1 MKILCTQE
9 NLSSGLF
16 TTSHI
21 SSKSI
26 NLPILNNILIQV
38 EKNTIKLLSTNLEIG
53 VSCSIRGKIEKEGSY
68 TVQGK
73 LLSDYINLLPKEKIE
88 LELIEEKN
96 SSTSY
101 LNIHCNNYLTKIKGI
116 SASEFP
122 LIPKIERKNPYI
134 CDINDMRKSISQVI
148 FAVSL
153 NEARPE
159 ISGVFMNF
167 SENSLIFAATDS
179 FRLTEKTIAL
189 QLNNSSQQ
197 SQKVI
202 IPTKTLQELQRIL
215 NSIKDDVEI
224 ETTKNI
230 EIYVSENQILFIIGN
245 IEIVSRL
252 IEGQYPDYKQ
262 IIPQKFNT
270 AIEIS
275 TNELIQ
281 AIKTSSLFSRSGIYD
296 VVLNFIGEKN
306 EVVIQAANTQVGENK
321 SVITAKITGK
331 NNEIVLNYKY
341 LLDGLQNISLEEI
354 VINIIDGSSPCIIKP
369 KELADYLYIIMPI
382 KQ

>member
-16 TTSHI
+16 VTSHI
-21 SSKSI
+21 SFKSL

-38 EKNTIKLLSTNLEIG
+38 EKNTIKFLATNLEIG

-88 LELIEEKN
+88 LELMEEKN
-96 SSTSY
+96 NSTSY

-134 CDINDMRKSISQVI
+134 CNINNLRESISQVI

-167 SENSLIFAATDS
+167 SENSLVFAATDS
-179 FRLTEKTIAL
+179 FRLAEKITIL
-189 QLNNSSQQ
+189 KSNNSSQQ
-197 SQKVI
+197 GQKII

-215 NSIKDDVEI
+215 NSIKDDMEVETI
-224 ETTKNI
+224 KNI
-230 EIYVSENQILFIIGN
+230 EIYVSENQILFVVGN

-262 IIPQKFNT
+262 IIPQKFST
-270 AIEIS
+270 SIEIS

-281 AIKTSSLFSRSGIYD
+281 AIKASSLFSRSNIYD
-296 VVLNFIGEKN
+296 VILSFSSEKN
-306 EVVIQAANTQVGENK
+306 EVIIQASNTQVGENR

-341 LLDGLQNISLEEI
+341 LLDGLQNINSEEI
-354 VINIIDGSSPCIIKP
+354 VINIIDGSNPCIIKP
-369 KELADYLYIIMPI
+369 KESAEYMYIIMPI

>member
-16 TTSHI
+16 ITSHI
-21 SSKSI
+21 SFKSL

-38 EKNTIKLLSTNLEIG
+38 EKNTIKFLATNLEIG

-68 TVQGK
+68 TVGGK

-88 LELIEEKN
+88 LELMEEKN
-96 SSTSY
+96 NSTSY

-134 CDINDMRKSISQVI
+134 CNINNLRESISQVI

-167 SENSLIFAATDS
+167 SKDSLVFAATDS
-179 FRLTEKTIAL
+179 FRLAEKITTL
-189 QLNNSSQQ
+189 KSNNSSQQ
-197 SQKVI
+197 SQKII

-215 NSIKDDVEI
+215 NSIKDDMGVETI
-224 ETTKNI
+224 KNI
-230 EIYVSENQILFIIGN
+230 EIYVSENQILFVVGN

-262 IIPQKFNT
+262 IIPQKFST
-270 AIEIS
+270 SIEIS

-281 AIKTSSLFSRSGIYD
+281 AIKASSLFSRSNIYD
-296 VVLNFIGEKN
+296 VILSFSSEKN
-306 EVVIQAANTQVGENK
+306 EVIIQASNTQVGENR

-341 LLDGLQNISLEEI
+341 LLDGLQNINSEEI
-354 VINIIDGSSPCIIKP
+354 VINIIDGSNPCIIKP
-369 KELADYLYIIMPI
+369 KELAEYMYIIMPI